1 MHDQF
6 SVSCPKCGNE
16 MDYIAAETERRLLF
30 NISGGRLRL
39 ARYLCVA
46 CLWEM
51 KVLENRKN
59 EAHSYSNPLSD
70 EHLADTKS

>member
-1 MHDQF
+1 
-6 SVSCPKCGNE
+6 

-46 CLWEM
+46 CLGEM

-59 EAHSYSNPLSD
+59 EAHAYSTPLSD
-70 EHLADTKS
+70 